1 MAMRGYLI
9 LGLINLLLATMVVAY
24 AMTVEKMQADAKEML
39 SADAALQITADRFKY
54 RAEQLQFAL
63 AECQER

>member
-1 MAMRGYLI
+1 
-9 LGLINLLLATMVVAY
+9 MVVAY

-39 SADAALQITADRFKY
+39 SADAALQVTADRFKY

-63 AECQER
+63 AECQEK